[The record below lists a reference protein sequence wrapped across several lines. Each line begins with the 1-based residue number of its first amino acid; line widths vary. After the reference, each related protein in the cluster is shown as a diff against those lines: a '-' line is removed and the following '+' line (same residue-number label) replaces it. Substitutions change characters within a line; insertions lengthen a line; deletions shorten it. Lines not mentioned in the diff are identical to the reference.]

1 MKTESMVSR
10 VNLVISL
17 LSLFGLIVLTIYVF
31 SIPQKL
37 VYVDSA
43 KLVNEYKGMQ
53 DARAAYQK
61 KAVTWKA
68 NIDTLSS
75 EVQLQIMTYEKEGSR
90 LTDKERQL
98 SQELIRTKQRQLMD
112 YQQAMNTQAK
122 QEDVK
127 MTGEVVQQ
135 INAYLKKYGEEN
147 GYKIVMAATEYGNI
161 AYADEGLD
169 ITEDVLKGLNNEY
182 SGK

>member
-1 MKTESMVSR
+1 MKTETMVSR
-10 VNLVISL
+10 FNLVVGL
-17 LSLFGLIVLTIYVF
+17 LSLFGVIFLAVYTL

-43 KLVNEYKGMQ
+43 KLVNEYRGMQ

-68 NIDTLSS
+68 NIDTLTN
-75 EVQLQIMTYEKEGSR
+75 EVHQQIVSYEKESSK
-90 LTDKERQL
+90 LTAKERKL
-98 SQELIRTKQRQLMD
+98 SEELIRTKQKQLMD

-127 MTGEVVQQ
+127 MTGEIVQQ

-169 ITEDVLKGLNNEY
+169 ITEDVLKGLNDEY
-182 SGK
+182 AGR

>member
-1 MKTESMVSR
+1 MKNETMVSR
-10 VNLVISL
+10 LSLVIG
-17 LSLFGLIVLTIYVF
+17 LFSFSGLIVLAIYVF

-53 DARAAYQK
+53 DARAAYQR

-68 NIDTLSS
+68 NIDTLTN
-75 EVQLQIMTYEKEGSR
+75 EVHQQIMSYEKESSK
-90 LTDKERQL
+90 LTPKERQL
-98 SQELIRTKQRQLMD
+98 TQDLIRTKQKQLMD
-112 YQQAMNTQAK
+112 YQQAMNTQAQ
-122 QEDVK
+122 QEDTK

-135 INAYLKKYGEEN
+135 INAYLRKYGEEN

-169 ITEDVLKGLNNEY
+169 ITDDVLTGLNNEY